1 LLDSALS
8 FDDISIDN
16 PHIFRVFKLGK
27 NMCGIVAYHGNKP
40 AQPLLIEGL
49 KRLEY
54 RGYDSAG
61 IAALKGNKITVHKT
75 AGRITALEE
84 ILPAQQPDQTLGIG
98 HTRWAT
104 HGAPNTENA
113 HPHTDCTGKITL
125 VHNGI
130 IENYTTLKKWLT
142 EKGCTFASETDTEVI
157 ANLIGYFYNSLD
169 TSDDDSNEKSSR
181 FESSVQQALNELCGT
196 YGLAIMCADCPNILI
211 GAKKGSP
218 LILGVGENEY
228 IIASDAA
235 AIVEH
240 TTQAIY
246 LADNEMVTITPE
258 GFHTKTIDNIAVTKE
273 LKEIEFSLEQIELA
287 GFEHYMQKEIA
298 EQADALSTC
307 FKGRINTNDGTV
319 LLGGVQSH
327 LRELTRTKRI
337 ILTACG
343 TAWHAGLVGEFL
355 FEQLA
360 RIPAEVE
367 YASEFR
373 YRNPI
378 IEDGTIVIAISQS
391 GETADTLAAVEQAKQ
406 RGALVLG
413 LVNVVGSTIARTT
426 DAGVYL
432 RVGPEIGVASTKA
445 FTAQV
450 AVLTMLAIELGRRK
464 HLASES
470 ASNLLTQLLSLP
482 EKVQA
487 VLNQSEHI
495 KQIAAENI
503 NRENWLFLGR
513 GLNYPVALEG
523 ALKLKEISYIH
534 AEGLPAAEMKHGPIA
549 LINDGMPAVFIATKC
564 SQYEKIIGNI
574 QEVRARGG
582 KTILIATEN
591 DTQIQAQAD
600 YLITIPDI
608 PELLQPVLT
617 VIPLQL
623 LAYHAAVLR
632 GHDVDKPRN
641 LAKSVTVE

>member
-1 LLDSALS
+1 
-8 FDDISIDN
+8 
-16 PHIFRVFKLGK
+16 
-27 NMCGIVAYHGNKP
+27 MCGIVAYFGQKH
-40 AQPLLIEGL
+40 AQPILIEGL

-61 IAALKGNKITVHKT
+61 VALLEGNTFQVKKT
-75 AGRITALEE
+75 PGRISALEE
-84 ILPAQQPDQTLGIG
+84 ILPAKEPASTVGIG

-104 HGAPNTENA
+104 HGQPNQINA
-113 HPHTDCTGKITL
+113 HPHVDYTGKIAL

-130 IENYTTLKKWLT
+130 IENYSTLKKWLIK
-142 EKGCTFASETDTEVI
+142 EGCAFKSDTDTEVV
-157 ANLIGYFYNSLD
+157 ANLIGYFYVKNQ
-169 TSDDDSNEKSSR
+169 NRNGQFAPKECNR
-181 FESSVQQALNELCGT
+181 FEWAVQQALSEIYGT
-196 YGLAIMCADCPNILI
+196 YGLAILCSDCPDMMI
-211 GAKKGSP
+211 GVKKGSP
-218 LILGVGENEY
+218 LILGVGKNEY
-228 IIASDAA
+228 IIASDAS

-246 LADNEMVTITPE
+246 LSDGEMAVVGSD
-258 GFHTKTIDNIAVTKE
+258 GFYTKTITNEEVQKE
-273 LKEIEFSLEQIELA
+273 LKEIEISLDQIELE
-287 GFEHYMQKEIA
+287 GFDHYMQKEIA
-298 EQADALSTC
+298 EQPVSLETC
-307 FKGRINTNDGTV
+307 LNGRVDVKNGRII
-319 LLGGVQSH
+319 LGGISKY

-337 ILTACG
+337 IMTACG

-378 IEDGTIVIAISQS
+378 LEEGTVVIAISQS
-391 GETADTLAAVEQAKQ
+391 GETADTLAAIEQANE
-406 RGALVLG
+406 RGAFVMG
-413 LVNVVGSTIARTT
+413 IVNVVGSSIARLT

-450 AVLTMLAIELGRRK
+450 AVLTMLAIELGRRR
-464 HLASES
+464 HLSTDTVQS
-470 ASNLLTQLLSLP
+470 LLKELMEIP
-482 EKVQA
+482 KKIKRIFA
-487 VLNQSEHI
+487 QSDYI
-495 KQIAAENI
+495 KEVARANKDK
-503 NRENWLFLGR
+503 ENWLFLGR
-513 GLNYPVALEG
+513 GFNYPVALEG

-549 LINDGMPAVFIATKC
+549 LITNQMPAVFIATRC

-574 QEVRARGG
+574 EEVRARGG
-582 KTILIATEN
+582 KTIVVATEG
-591 DTQIQAQAD
+591 DEHIKQYAD
-600 YLITIPDI
+600 HLITV
-608 PELLQPVLT
+608 PETCDELQPMLT
-617 VIPLQL
+617 VVPLQM

>member
-1 LLDSALS
+1 
-8 FDDISIDN
+8 
-16 PHIFRVFKLGK
+16 
-27 NMCGIVAYHGNKP
+27 MCGIVAYLGHKA
-40 AQPLLIEGL
+40 AQPILIEGL

-61 IAALKGNKITVHKT
+61 VALLAGDSFIINKT

-84 ILPAQQPDQTLGIG
+84 ILPSQVPETGLGIG

-104 HGAPNTENA
+104 HGRPNTQNA
-113 HPHTDCTGKITL
+113 HPHIDYTGKITI

-130 IENYTTLKKWLT
+130 IENYVTLKKWLI
-142 EKGCTFASETDTEVI
+142 EKGCAFTTDTDTEII
-157 ANLIGYFYNSLD
+157 AGLIGYFYENGRGPD
-169 TSDDDSNEKSSR
+169 GQNR
-181 FESSVQQALNELCGT
+181 FEWAVQQALNELCGT
-196 YGLAIMCADCPNILI
+196 YGLAIMCSDCPDMLI

-228 IIASDAA
+228 IIASDVA

-246 LADNEMVTITPE
+246 LADNEMVTVT
-258 GFHTKTIDNIAVTKE
+258 GRNFRTKTIDNVAVTKE
-273 LKEIEFSLEQIELA
+273 LEKIEFSLEQIELA
-287 GFEHYMQKEIA
+287 GFDHYMQKEIA
-298 EQADALSTC
+298 EQPTALSTC
-307 FKGRINTNDGTV
+307 LGGRVDVKNV
-319 LLGGVQSH
+319 RVVLGGVQSH

-343 TAWHAGLVGEFL
+343 TAWHAALVGEFL

-378 IEDGTIVIAISQS
+378 IDDGTIVIAISQS

-406 RGALVLG
+406 RGAFVLG
-413 LVNVVGSTIARTT
+413 VVNVVGSTIARTT
-426 DAGVYL
+426 DAGIYL
-432 RVGPEIGVASTKA
+432 RAGPEIGVASTKA

-450 AVLTMLAIELGRRK
+450 AVLTMLAIELGRRR
-464 HLASES
+464 HLSNDSAAS
-470 ASNLLTQLLSLP
+470 LLGKLGAVP
-482 EKVQA
+482 EKIEQILA
-487 VLNQSEHI
+487 LSDYI
-495 KQIAAENI
+495 KQIAKANI
-503 NRENWLFLGR
+503 DKENWLFLGR
-513 GLNYPVALEG
+513 GVNYPVALEG

-549 LINDGMPAVFIATKC
+549 LITEKMPAVFIATKS

-574 QEVRARGG
+574 EEVRARGG
-582 KTILIATEN
+582 KTIIVATEG
-591 DTQIQAQAD
+591 DDHITQYAD
-600 YLITIPDI
+600 HLITIPDVT
-608 PELLQPVLT
+608 ELLQPMLT

>member
-1 LLDSALS
+1 
-8 FDDISIDN
+8 
-16 PHIFRVFKLGK
+16 
-27 NMCGIVAYHGNKP
+27 MCGLIAYLGHKT
-40 AQPLLIEGL
+40 AQPILIEGL

-61 IAALKGNKITVHKT
+61 IALLAGDTFIINKT
-75 AGRITALEE
+75 AGRINALEE
-84 ILPAQQPDQTLGIG
+84 ILPTRIPQAGLGIG

-104 HGAPNTENA
+104 HGPPNTQNA
-113 HPHTDCTGKITL
+113 HPHIDYSGKITI

-130 IENYTTLKKWLT
+130 IENYTTLKKWLI
-142 EKGCTFASETDTEVI
+142 EKGCAFTSDTDTEVI
-157 ANLIGYFYNSLD
+157 ANLIGYFY
-169 TSDDDSNEKSSR
+169 EKGDGCDGQNR
-181 FESSVQQALNELCGT
+181 FEWAVQQALNELHGT
-196 YGLAIMCADCPNILI
+196 YGLAIICSDCPDMLI

-246 LADNEMVTITPE
+246 LADNEMVTVT
-258 GFHTKTIDNIAVTKE
+258 GQNFRTKTIDNVAVTKE
-273 LKEIEFSLEQIELA
+273 LEEIEFSLEQIALA
-287 GFEHYMQKEIA
+287 GFDHYMLKEIT
-298 EQADALSTC
+298 EQPTALSTC
-307 FKGRINTNDGTV
+307 LGGRIDTKNV
-319 LLGGVQSH
+319 RVVLGGIQSQ

-343 TAWHAGLVGEFL
+343 TAWHAALVGEFL

-378 IEDGTIVIAISQS
+378 IDDGTIVIAISQS

-406 RGALVLG
+406 RGAFVLG
-413 LVNVVGSTIARTT
+413 VVNVVGSTIARTT
-426 DAGVYL
+426 DAGIYL
-432 RVGPEIGVASTKA
+432 RAGPEIGVASTKA

-450 AVLTMLAIELGRRK
+450 AVLTMLAIELGRRR
-464 HLASES
+464 HLSNDSAAS
-470 ASNLLTQLLSLP
+470 LLGKLEAVP
-482 EKVQA
+482 EKIEKILA
-487 VLNQSEHI
+487 PSDSI
-495 KQIAAENI
+495 KQIAKANVDK
-503 NRENWLFLGR
+503 ENWLFLGR
-513 GLNYPVALEG
+513 GVNYPVALEG

-549 LINDGMPAVFIATKC
+549 LITDKMPVVFIATKS
-564 SQYEKIIGNI
+564 SQYQKIIGNI
-574 QEVRARGG
+574 EEVRARGG
-582 KTILIATEN
+582 KTILVATEG
-591 DTQIQAQAD
+591 DDHIAQYAD
-600 YLITIPDI
+600 HLITIPDVT
-608 PELLQPVLT
+608 ELLQPMLT